1 MNDIL
6 ALQKQAD
13 ELSTKICSFCKPLML
28 STQHK
33 NQVHQLLSS
42 EADLR
47 LSIELAMEVETKKDC
62 LEKLSLAK
70 EETEIIL
77 YILMQF
83 NEEKINE
90 ISPMK
95 KLAQEIIGII
105 AELSKN

>member
-47 LSIELAMEVETKKDC
+47 LSIELAMEVKTKKDF
-62 LEKLSLAK
+62 LEKLSLAQ
-70 EETEIIL
+70 EEAEIIL
-77 YILMQF
+77 YMLMQF
-83 NEEKINE
+83 KEEKINE

-95 KLAQEIIGII
+95 ELAKKIINTIKQI
-105 AELSKN
+105 K

>member
-6 ALQKQAD
+6 ALQKQAN

-47 LSIELAMEVETKKDC
+47 LSIELAMEVKTKKDF
-62 LEKLSLAK
+62 LEKLSLAQ
-70 EETEIIL
+70 EEAEIIL
-77 YILMQF
+77 YMLMQF
-83 NEEKINE
+83 KEEKINE

-95 KLAQEIIGII
+95 ELAKKIINTIKQI
-105 AELSKN
+105 K

>member
-6 ALQKQAD
+6 ALQKQAN

-28 STQHK
+28 STQYK

-47 LSIELAMEVETKKDC
+47 LAIELAIEVKTKKDF
-62 LEKLSLAK
+62 LEKLSLAQ
-70 EETEIIL
+70 EEAEIIL
-77 YILMQF
+77 YMLMQF
-83 NEEKINE
+83 KEEKINE

-95 KLAQEIIGII
+95 ELAKKILNTIKQI
-105 AELSKN
+105 K